1 MGKTDLTQGSL
12 RGMRLSHYRV
22 VGIFGVTGREK
33 SVHTWGLGCVF
44 SVPVWNPPPQSPAR
58 PWAIGSGWGAGLM
71 GGV

>member
-44 SVPVWNPPPQSPAR
+44 SVPVWNPPPPKALRGRGQ
-58 PWAIGSGWGAGLM
+58 LDLD
-71 GGV
+71 GGRG